1 MVSQPTSRV
10 LMLAVSG
17 YEDCELWGPREALL
31 DSGAAVILAS
41 SQPGPIRGVVFDSG
55 TQQGNSSDRD
65 ILPDAMLGEVEHKQF
80 DALLLPGGEENSD
93 QLRNNPHAVALVRA
107 FMDAGKPVAA
117 ICHAPW
123 LLAKADVLKGRR
135 VTAWDSVR
143 PDIAEAGAIVVDSEV
158 VVDGNLITSRM
169 PADVPAFSAALISAL
184 ADRSRL

>member
-1 MVSQPTSRV
+1 
-10 LMLAVSG
+10 
-17 YEDCELWGPREALL
+17 
-31 DSGAAVILAS
+31 
-41 SQPGPIRGVVFDSG
+41 
-55 TQQGNSSDRD
+55 
-65 ILPDAMLGEVEHKQF
+65 MLGEVEHKQF